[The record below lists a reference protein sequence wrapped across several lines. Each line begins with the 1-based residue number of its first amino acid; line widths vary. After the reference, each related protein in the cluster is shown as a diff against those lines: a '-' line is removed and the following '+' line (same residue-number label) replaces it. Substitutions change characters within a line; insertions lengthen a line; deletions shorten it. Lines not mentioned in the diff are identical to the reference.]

1 MNFINRFLQPLSQAN
16 IHLGR
21 WNILNHH
28 KTVLKLKYATEDNCF
43 MTYHTY
49 DNAQQQQTHQQQ
61 TQTQQQQQTQTPQQQ
76 QTQTPQQQ
84 QTQTQQQQQ
93 TQTQQPYSQHKQQYI
108 HMMGYES
115 VHD

>member
-61 TQTQQQQQTQTPQQQ
+61 QTQQQQTRQQQQPQQRQTRQQQQ
-76 QTQTPQQQ
+76 QTH
-84 QTQTQQQQQ
+84 QQQQ